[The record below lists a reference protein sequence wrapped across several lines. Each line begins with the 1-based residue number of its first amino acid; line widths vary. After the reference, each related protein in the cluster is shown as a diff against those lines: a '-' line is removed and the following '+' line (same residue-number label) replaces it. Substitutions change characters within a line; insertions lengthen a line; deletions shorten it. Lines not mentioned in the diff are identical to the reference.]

1 MTAAFDV
8 VLAREPSDVPAWMPD
23 AWREDLIKFLKPDSE
38 RSALIIRRGVDV
50 TWYLGEPDDAKLDGI
65 ARELQAAYA
74 AGLAA
79 IERATPSTDYQ
90 RGRDHERLDVVDFLQ
105 YPPGPLPDH
114 WKTCVAEL
122 LVAVKAGRHVGGAK
136 RLYEKAACEREPAQE
151 GGEQ

>member
-1 MTAAFDV
+1 MTAKFDV

-23 AWREDLIKFLKPDSE
+23 AWREDMIEFLEHGDE

-50 TWYLGEPDDAKLDGI
+50 SWYLDDGDRLDGI

-79 IERATPSTDYQ
+79 ASERGAPVPPADYQ
-90 RGRDHERLDVVDFLQ
+90 RGRDHERLDLVDFLQ
-105 YPPGPLPDH
+105 HPPGRIPDH

-136 RLYEKAACEREPAQE
+136 RLYDKAEREPAQE
-151 GGEQ
+151 GGKQ

>member
-1 MTAAFDV
+1 MTVLTVNNFDV

-23 AWREDLIKFLKPDSE
+23 AWREDLIDFLKPDGE

-50 TWYLGEPDDAKLDGI
+50 SWYLDDDGHLTGL

-79 IERATPSTDYQ
+79 
-90 RGRDHERLDVVDFLQ
+90 GRDHERLDVADFLQ
-105 YPPGPLPDH
+105 HPPGRIPDH

-136 RLYEKAACEREPAQE
+136 RLYDKGEREPAQE